1 VFEAA
6 AFALRASADKP
17 RKEKS
22 MPTRLETALQAVIA
36 RVRLRHALRAAAA
49 GCVAAGVALL
59 VSRIAG
65 TSETMSTAA
74 ASAVAI
80 VCGLTMFRAL
90 RRERTPSA
98 AAAAFERA
106 DPSLRNLVITAQ
118 EIIDAPGTTR
128 DYMRQ
133 RVLAEAGDRAAA
145 IDRRKVVR
153 LERDALA
160 ALASAVLLAGGAVLP
175 VPRAA
180 TASQITKSAD
190 HQITKST
197 EFTIDLVPPAY
208 TGRPTE
214 HLRNPAALDALAGSQ
229 ALIRVPAGVAAQIRL
244 NGTTLA
250 VNPEGAAQAV
260 LSASGYLAIDAGPV
274 HQLLPLSVTPDGAPA
289 VRITAPAKDLR
300 VASTAVSISIAAE
313 ANDDLALRS
322 FELRYTI
329 VSGTGEQFSFTEG
342 ALPAALVRSTDQAWR
357 IDAALSLAQLK
368 LEPGDALIYRA
379 VAADRRPGETG
390 VASSDTFFIEVAGP
404 GDVALAGVE
413 MPPDKERYALSQA
426 MIVLKIERLQARERS
441 LGREALV
448 EAAGN
453 IAAEQRAVRAN
464 FIFLLGG
471 EIEDEEVEAEH
482 SSEIAEGRFA
492 NKARQ
497 EIVGATVLMGRV
509 ERALTAVSTKDALP
523 PARDAVRALQRAFGH
538 SRYLLR
544 ALPARARIDPARR
557 LSGDLSSAADWNRA
571 LTPPAPDPQA
581 NAARAALME
590 LTAIARELD
599 RSPGRADLAV
609 RVSRLAERVLAIDVA
624 RSAAL
629 GADLSAEA
637 SAKAEALAKAARD
650 LVAARDAVAAGQ
662 TASARAGLQRA
673 AAPLVAL
680 AQRGRI
686 DATTRA
692 RDAARLAGAA
702 ATMGGGRE

>member
-1 VFEAA
+1 
-6 AFALRASADKP
+6 
-17 RKEKS
+17 
-22 MPTRLETALQAVIA
+22 MPRLESSLQAVVT
-36 RVRLRHALRAAAA
+36 RTRLRHALRAAAA
-49 GCVAAGVALL
+49 GSLAGGVTLSVSRVLGTSGVLSIAVAA
-59 VSRIAG
+59 
-65 TSETMSTAA
+65 AA
-74 ASAVAI
+74 AI
-80 VCGLTMFRAL
+80 VSGVTMFRAL
-90 RRERTPSA
+90 RRERTPAA
-98 AAAAFERA
+98 AAAAFERT
-106 DPSLRNLVITAQ
+106 DPSLLNLVITAQ
-118 EIIDAPGTTR
+118 EIMDAPRLRQGYGGQAGTTPE
-128 DYMRQ
+128 YMRA
-133 RVLAEAGDRAAA
+133 RVIEEAGRRAAA
-145 IDRRKVVR
+145 IDPGKVVR
-153 LERDALA
+153 LERDGLAALA
-160 ALASAVLLAGGAVLP
+160 ALVILTGVSAVPLP
-175 VPRAA
+175 QFGSARE
-180 TASQITKSAD
+180 ITKSPN

-197 EFTIDLVPPAY
+197 DKSTDFTIDLVPPAY
-208 TGRPTE
+208 AGRPTE

-244 NGTTLA
+244 NGTPLA
-250 VNPEGAAQAV
+250 VDSEGAAQAV

-300 VASTAVSISIAAE
+300 VASTAVSIPITAE

-342 ALPAALVRSTDQAWR
+342 TLPAALVRSTDQAWR
-357 IDAALSLAQLK
+357 IDAGLSLAQLK

-497 EIVGATVLMGRV
+497 EIVAATVLMGRV
-509 ERALTAVSTKDALP
+509 ERALTAVATKDALP

-544 ALPARARIDPARR
+544 ALPARARIDPSRR
-557 LSGDLSSAADWNRA
+557 LSGDLASAADWNRA
-571 LTPPAPDPQA
+571 LAAPAPDPQA
-581 NAARAALME
+581 DAARAALME

-599 RSPGRADLAV
+599 RSPGQADLAS
-609 RVSRLAERVLAIDVA
+609 RVSRLAERVLATDVA
-624 RSAAL
+624 RSAA
-629 GADLSAEA
+629 S
-637 SAKAEALAKAARD
+637 D

-662 TASARAGLQRA
+662 TASARAALQRA

-680 AQRGRI
+680 AQRGRL

-702 ATMGGGRE
+702 AIDPRIRRGGS